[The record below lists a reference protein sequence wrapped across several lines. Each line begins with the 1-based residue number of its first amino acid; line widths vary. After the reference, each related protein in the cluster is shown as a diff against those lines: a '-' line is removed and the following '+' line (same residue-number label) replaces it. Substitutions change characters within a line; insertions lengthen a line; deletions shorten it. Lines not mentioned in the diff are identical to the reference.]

1 MQTWDPQLI
10 GLGLY
15 AGHLVQTVAHPQMDD
30 LNREEKEANTI
41 FAVML
46 LVHLPIPPSSVAEGR
61 FFTFNHVTEY
71 CTRSGTC

>member
-1 MQTWDPQLI
+1 
-10 GLGLY
+10 
-15 AGHLVQTVAHPQMDD
+15 MDD

-61 FFTFNHVTEY
+61 FFTFNHVNEY
-71 CTRSGTC
+71 CTRYLLKRDKEN